1 MQFKL
6 IYCILM
12 TFLPPLRGS
21 LLIILRFTGAAL
33 APTGLACPRMY
44 SSAASPLACQCRKP
58 AKVVT
63 PIIA

>member
-33 APTGLACPRMY
+33 AALRLTPRAIWLWCLITAH
-44 SSAASPLACQCRKP
+44 SNDTI
-58 AKVVT
+58 AKHGE
-63 PIIA
+63 ANH